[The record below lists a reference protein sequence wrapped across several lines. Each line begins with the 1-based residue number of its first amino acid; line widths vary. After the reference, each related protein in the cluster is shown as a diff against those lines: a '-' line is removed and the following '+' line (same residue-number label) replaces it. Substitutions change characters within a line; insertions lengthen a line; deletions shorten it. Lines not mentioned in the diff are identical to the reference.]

1 MAQHVFPVA
10 HFSFSSH
17 QVLGTLMPGLIVYL
31 PSLLKAGTEI
41 FITAHGGTE
50 LSPDSGDGCG
60 SAPFKFPSFHI
71 VAQIM
76 PYQLHSRL
84 NMHCLSVRL
93 NFIYPLG

>member
-1 MAQHVFPVA
+1 
-10 HFSFSSH
+10 
-17 QVLGTLMPGLIVYL
+17 MPGLIVYL

-84 NMHCLSVRL
+84 NMHCLSVATISSHHRIVMKIKCQDDL
-93 NFIYPLG
+93 KT